1 MSGNIIIDIINK
13 QEQERKSQPI
23 VEWGIFQRNKL
34 VSVLEQNGVIISDS
48 LYDMLL
54 FNVNG
59 LRINNDG
66 KLCYLSFYPESK
78 KIMKLLRQNNELI
91 KSNFNFI
98 TRQ

>member
-23 VEWGIFQRNKL
+23 VEWGISQRNKL
-34 VSVLEQNGVIISDS
+34 VSVLGQNGVIISDS

-98 TRQ
+98 TR